1 MICLRPGI
9 GFALLTLGCASAPPF
24 APDGPYECR
33 RAAGIVLD
41 GRADEAAWATAEVI
55 DGFGQ
60 AWEGRRARTA
70 TRARLLWD
78 DRNLYFYAE
87 MEDRD
92 LFADLT
98 EHDAYLWF
106 NDVFELFFKPSEKP
120 GYYEFQANAAGAT
133 LDVYLPGR
141 DAGGFDKFKS
151 VDVFDFDATVRLD
164 GTLGKR
170 DDVDRGWAVEG
181 RIGWSGFA
189 PTGGRP
195 SPGDVWRFALCRF
208 DYAGDGKEL
217 SSCAPLKAPNFH
229 RTEDYLPL
237 RFAR

>member
-98 EHDAYLWF
+98 EHDA
-106 NDVFELFFKPSEKP
+106 
-120 GYYEFQANAAGAT
+120 
-133 LDVYLPGR
+133 
-141 DAGGFDKFKS
+141 
-151 VDVFDFDATVRLD
+151 
-164 GTLGKR
+164 
-170 DDVDRGWAVEG
+170 
-181 RIGWSGFA
+181 
-189 PTGGRP
+189 
-195 SPGDVWRFALCRF
+195 C
-208 DYAGDGKEL
+208 
-217 SSCAPLKAPNFH
+217 C
-229 RTEDYLPL
+229 
-237 RFAR
+237 

>member
-1 MICLRPGI
+1 M
-9 GFALLTLGCASAPPF
+9 AAVLTAGCATEA
-24 APDGPYECR
+24 YECR
-33 RAAGIVLD
+33 RATTGIVLD
-41 GRADEAAWATAEVI
+41 GRPDETAWEHAAVI
-55 DGFGQ
+55 DGFGR
-60 AWEGRRARTA
+60 AWDGRRASTA

-78 DRNLYFYAE
+78 DRNLYFFAE

-98 EHDAYLWF
+98 EHDARLWL
-106 NDVFELFFKPSEKP
+106 NDVFELFFKPSERP
-120 GYYEFQANAAGAT
+120 GYYEFQVNAAGAT
-133 LDVYLPGR
+133 LDVFFPAKVP
-141 DAGGFDKFKS
+141 DGFEKFKAAHA
-151 VDVFDFDATVRLD
+151 FDFDATVRLD
-164 GTLGKR
+164 GTLNRR

-181 RIGWSGFA
+181 RLGWSGFA

-208 DYAGDGKEL
+208 DYTGAAKEL
-217 SSCAPLKAPNFH
+217 SSCAPLGAPNFH